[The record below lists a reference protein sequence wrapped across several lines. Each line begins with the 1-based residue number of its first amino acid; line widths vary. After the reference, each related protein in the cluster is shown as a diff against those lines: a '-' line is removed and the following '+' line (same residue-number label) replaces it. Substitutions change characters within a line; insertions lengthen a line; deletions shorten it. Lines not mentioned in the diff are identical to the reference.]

1 MKRFAVLIL
10 AGLLCCGFTGC
21 STQSN
26 DVSEELA
33 AFSSQLDAINQRLD
47 QLEESAGTQEDLSS
61 QLDSLA
67 GRLDALESAAQEQPT
82 PVPEEKPSSS
92 AEEPSAAVS
101 TNVEQVLF
109 DEDGLKV
116 TYTGI
121 EDIRS
126 GGVKFNFSIENNTN
140 QECRVTSENCSVNGL
155 MMGNMGSSFVETVL
169 AGKKANTDIRVPG
182 YVLEDNGIE
191 TIETLEFTLEILDQN
206 YQTLYNEETVTITL

>member
-47 QLEESAGTQEDLSS
+47 QLEESAGAQEDLSS

-82 PVPEEKPSSS
+82 PVPEEEPSSS

-101 TNVEQVLF
+101 TSVEQVVF
-109 DEDGLKV
+109 DEGGIKV
-116 TYTGI
+116 TYVGI
-121 EDIRS
+121 REGTIW
-126 GGVKFNFSIENNTN
+126 VNFAFFIENNTD
-140 QECRVTSENCSVNGL
+140 QERRVTSDNCSVNGL
-155 MMGNMGSSFVETVL
+155 MMGDRFVETVS

-182 YVLEDNGIE
+182 YELEDNGIA
-191 TIETLEFTLEILDQN
+191 TIETLEFTL
-206 YQTLYNEETVTITL
+206 TVKDEDYCVLQEVPITITL

>member
-10 AGLLCCGFTGC
+10 AGLLCSGFTGC

-47 QLEESAGTQEDLSS
+47 QLEESAGAQEDLSS

-101 TNVEQVLF
+101 TNVEQVVF
-109 DEDGLKV
+109 DEGGLKV
-116 TYTGI
+116 TCTGI
-121 EDIRS
+121 EDISS

-140 QECRVTSENCSVNGL
+140 QECRVIGDNSSVNGL
-155 MMGNMGSSFVETVL
+155 MMGNSFVVPVS
-169 AGKKANTDIRVPG
+169 AGKKANTDIKVQG
-182 YVLEDNGIE
+182 YKLEENGIE
-191 TIETLEFTLEILDQN
+191 IIETLEFTL
-206 YQTLYNEETVTITL
+206 TVRDENHRVLQEVPITITP